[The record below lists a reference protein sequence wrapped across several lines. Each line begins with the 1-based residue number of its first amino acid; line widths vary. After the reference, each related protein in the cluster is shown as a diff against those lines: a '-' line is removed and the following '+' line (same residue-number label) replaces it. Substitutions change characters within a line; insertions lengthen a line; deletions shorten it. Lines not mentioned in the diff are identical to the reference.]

1 MKWCRFHTGD
11 EVSFGVLDERDDFV
25 ARVEGSPFG
34 NGFRITDDRRPRTSI
49 KLLVPVLPGTFYAVG
64 LNYRRHV
71 ELYYELN
78 GQKPRF
84 ESDPRVAY
92 RSNSSLLAH
101 DEDIVKPRGATE
113 QFQYEGELVAV
124 IGRPARR
131 VTPDEARR
139 CIFGWTIG
147 NDVTERFWQ
156 ASDPTPLRAKNS
168 DTFCPMGPVIAT
180 NVEPRD
186 MTTTVRINGE
196 SVHRFATGNMLFDAG
211 SVISY
216 ISQFCTLH
224 PGDVVWLGTD
234 EWPKNLMP
242 GDIIEIE
249 ISGIGVLR
257 NLVTTENGEDKN

>member
-1 MKWCRFHTGD
+1 MKWCRFATRD
-11 EVSFGVLDERDDFV
+11 EVSFGILDEQYDCV
-25 ARVEGSPFG
+25 ARVEGSPFAG
-34 NGFRITDDRRPRTSI
+34 DFCITDDRRPRTSV

-64 LNYRRHV
+64 LNYQRHV

-84 ESDPRVAY
+84 ETDPRVVY
-92 RSNSSLLAH
+92 RSNSSLVAH
-101 DEDIVKPRGATE
+101 DDNIVKPLGSSE
-113 QFQYEGELVAV
+113 HFQYEGELVAV
-124 IGRPARR
+124 IGKPARR
-131 VTPDEARR
+131 VTPHEARR

-147 NDVTERFWQ
+147 NDVTERSWQ
-156 ASDPTPLRAKNS
+156 ASDSTPLRAKNS

-180 NVEPRD
+180 NVDPRD

-196 SVHRFATGNMLFDAG
+196 TVHKFATGNMLFDAG
-211 SVISY
+211 LIISY

-234 EWPKNLMP
+234 EWPKNLAP

-249 ISGIGVLR
+249 ISGIGTLR
-257 NLVTTENGEDKN
+257 NRVTAESSESEN